1 MVGRGEELSPG
12 EVATRLGVAH
22 STVIRWE
29 DSGDLV
35 PCRRLPSG
43 HRRYD
48 PADVDALDEV
58 LAITDPGAREQA
70 LVELRKR
77 NLTKH
82 GRS

>member
-12 EVATRLGVAH
+12 EVATRTGVAH

-29 DSGDLV
+29 DSGDLI

-48 PADVDALDEV
+48 PADVEALEVV
-58 LAITDPGAREQA
+58 LAISDVDAREQA
-70 LVELRKR
+70 LAELRRR
-77 NLTKH
+77 NLS
-82 GRS
+82 RSRPA